1 MRFAQQQVD
10 GGRAGLRTVGVEQL
24 GQQFAEG
31 AGLDGE
37 YEAGALGGGLPGTAL
52 GRGRGAED
60 RARLGQQ
67 HASGLG
73 ERDLPAGALKQRDTE
88 VAFEPGDGARQGR
101 LGYLQALRGPA
112 EVQFLGDGDE
122 IAQLA

>member
-1 MRFAQQQVD
+1 MA
-10 GGRAGLRTVGVEQL
+10 APGLRAVGVEQL
-24 GQQFAEG
+24 GQQFTDG

-37 YEAGALGGGLPGTAL
+37 HEAGALFGSLPGTPL
-52 GRGRGAED
+52 GCGRRAED

-73 ERDLPAGALKQRDTE
+73 EHDLPAGALQQRDTE
-88 VAFEPGDGARQGR
+88 VSFEPGDGARQGR
-101 LGYLQALRGPA
+101 LGYLQTLGGLA

-122 IAQLA
+122 VPQFA